1 VTKPLVRGSEPERHY
16 LSTSQAARQLGVSR
30 WTVRR
35 MVEDGD
41 LGGILVRGMLRVD
54 EESVSRYIAT
64 HGADGGLESR
74 KRQEAR
80 DDEEEQA

>member
-1 VTKPLVRGSEPERHY
+1 MKPQVRASEPERQY

-41 LGGILVRGMLRVD
+41 LDGILVRGMLRVD
-54 EESVSRYIAT
+54 AESVSRYIAT
-64 HGADGGLESR
+64 HVADGGAESR
-74 KRQEAR
+74 KRQEAQ
-80 DDEEEQA
+80 DDE